1 MHTQHTHRYNIS
13 TGDYDAWDGATNSSI
28 RRLRNIDVFDG
39 QGTARRAIS
48 ELDVYSQF
56 GFSQQEA
63 REVVSL
69 AHIQTH
75 PIQVCV
81 CVCSYNKQLFSCGF
95 LGISMYT

>member
-13 TGDYDAWDGATNSSI
+13 TGDYDAWDGATNSRI

-81 CVCSYNKQLFSCGF
+81 CVLITNSFLVVGF
-95 LGISMYT
+95 LE